1 MFYRDIR
8 WVLPPPPPPR
18 PLNPS
23 LVRRLNAF
31 ERLEAYL
38 SKSGGL
44 PVASEVG
51 TTCEC
56 GSRCA
61 GTYVLHLLVVL
72 SITYA
77 VLVVVAAPFTFAWWF
92 WQVRRAKAVGFGQ
105 LARRFL
111 CCCCCC
117 RRQEEK

>member
-1 MFYRDIR
+1 
-8 WVLPPPPPPR
+8 
-18 PLNPS
+18 
-23 LVRRLNAF
+23 VRRLNAF

-61 GTYVLHLLVVL
+61 GKYVLHLLVVL

-117 RRQEEK
+117 RRQEEKKEEETDPL